1 MKAAPTAL
9 DDAPRDAASRRPAP
23 RGGEGDLGTARR
35 LLQGTVNVLGFALL
49 VWFGGPLVAIADVRP
64 LETQAARLIVLL
76 GAAAAF
82 VLAGPLRQWQLRRS
96 NAALV
101 DVLQPP
107 AGAETLAPRFQQA
120 LTLLRDGL
128 ETTGGP
134 PLLRWWRRRQQL
146 VRLPWYLF
154 IGAPGA
160 GKTTALL
167 NSGLRFPL
175 ADKLGTAPVR
185 GVAGT
190 RQCDWWFTQQAVFID
205 TAGRYTTQDSD
216 AAADAREWRNFLGL
230 LRQHRPR
237 QPINGVLVTVSVP
250 DLLAGGAELAR
261 QCAAVNARLQEL
273 RTELGLLLP
282 VYLLVTKAD
291 LLAGFTE
298 FFDVLDG
305 EQRAQ
310 VWGTTLA
317 YADGKKLSGP
327 ARPEPEALAADLR
340 VLVERVQGITLDRL
354 QQESAPARR
363 SPIYHFSAQL
373 EALLPALGAFAE
385 AALAQ
390 ADQPPRQPL
399 RGVYLSSGTQEGN
412 PIDRV
417 LGAIARHH
425 GVPTR
430 ALPRPDGKGKAYFLN
445 RLLQGVVIQEAELAG
460 DNVQRLRKL
469 RLAWGAAGG
478 VVAAGMFALMAG
490 WLLSYG
496 NNRQHIAGVGQRVQQ
511 LAQQAASA
519 GGQAPG
525 ANPEQTRAAVPAGG
539 QAPSQASTRWL
550 PLYEVLRD
558 LPHHGGAQP
567 DVVPPG
573 HGFGLFQGARLARSA
588 EQTYH
593 RVLAN
598 TLAPVL
604 ADRLAAELKQAEG
617 DPALRYQTLK
627 TYLMLVQPQRL
638 DRATVRAWAAQSFAR
653 GPDAPV
659 DAAQRDEWLRHVDA
673 LLERNAFQDAV
684 VVDEPT
690 VQAAR
695 KALAAVPLPRRVL
708 ARLARDA
715 AAEPP
720 RRLESWLGP
729 AFVLLFDPKAGKAAP
744 VGLNPFYTREGFS
757 TQVLA
762 RLDATLLQLADE
774 EAWVLGLG
782 IQRGEQ
788 WRSDPA
794 ARAAA
799 AADVVKLYAA
809 AHADQWQAAL
819 VAWQLH
825 RPADA
830 DALARLNTQ
839 FAAADS
845 PLRKWLELARS
856 ELRFIDAGA
865 ESGAP
870 PLAKVADTLLAERFA
885 ALRAYA
891 GAPGS
896 AAIDRVLAAVSRF
909 TLAAGGDA
917 GGAQIAQGLQQE
929 AANAPVPFSG
939 IWSTLAEAMLAAQQ
953 NALRQGVA
961 ARLDDVAA
969 QCRTLTANRYP
980 FSAAALQND
989 VSLADFAR
997 LLGPDGLLDVF
1008 FRKELQ
1014 PHVDTRS
1021 RPWRWREGE
1030 AVAGD
1035 SLLRSFERAEDLRR
1049 VFFAPGSPLPRLQF
1063 SLRPI
1068 EMDEA
1073 LEEFSIDIGGQTLRY
1088 ENGPRM
1094 LRSFTWPGPA
1104 GATRVTVRAKGVRG
1118 EAHDGPWALLRV
1130 LTRQPWERG
1139 ETAAVSRVSV
1149 VVEGRKLVLDLG
1161 VQGSASTGVLSGLA
1175 SFRCPEGAR

>member
-1 MKAAPTAL
+1 MKPVASPSAL
-9 DDAPRDAASRRPAP
+9 QS
-23 RGGEGDLGTARR
+23 
-35 LLQGTVNVLGFALL
+35 TVNVLGFALL

-64 LETQAARLIVLL
+64 LETQAARLLLLL
-76 GAAAAF
+76 GVGAAF
-82 VLAGPLRQWQLRRS
+82 VLAGPLRQWQMRRR

-107 AGAETLAPRFQQA
+107 AGVQSLAPRFQQA
-120 LTLLRDGL
+120 LALLRDGL
-128 ETTGGP
+128 ETTATGA

-167 NSGLRFPL
+167 HSGLRFPL

-216 AAADAREWRNFLGL
+216 AAADAREWRSFLGL
-230 LRQHRPR
+230 LRKHRPR

-261 QCAAVNARLQEL
+261 QCTAVNARLQEL
-273 RTELGLLLP
+273 RAELGLLLP

-317 YADGKKLSGP
+317 YADGAKVRGP
-327 ARPEPEALAADLR
+327 ARPPPDVLAADLQQ
-340 VLVERVQGITLDRL
+340 LVERIQAITLDRL
-354 QQESAPARR
+354 QQESAAARR
-363 SPIYHFSAQL
+363 SPIYHFAAQL
-373 EALLPALGAFAE
+373 DALLPALTAFAE
-385 AALAQ
+385 AALAH
-390 ADQPPRQPL
+390 ADQPPCQPL

-417 LGAIARHH
+417 LGAIARQH
-425 GVPTR
+425 GVPAR
-430 ALPRPDGKGKAYFLN
+430 ALARPDGKGKAYFLN

-469 RLAWGAAGG
+469 RLAWTAAGS
-478 VVAAGMFALMAG
+478 VAAAGMMALIGA

-496 NNRQHIAGVGQRVQQ
+496 NNRTHIAGVGLRVQQ
-511 LAQQAASA
+511 LAQQSAVGSA
-519 GGQAPG
+519 GGS
-525 ANPEQTRAAVPAGG
+525 AA
-539 QAPSQASTRWL
+539 SSSSTHWL
-550 PLYEVLRD
+550 PLYELLRD
-558 LPHHGGAQP
+558 LPRQGGVAA
-567 DVVPPG
+567 DTAPPG

-588 EQTYH
+588 QQTYH

-604 ADRLAAELKQAEG
+604 ADRLAAELRQAEG

-627 TYLMLVQPQRL
+627 TYLMLVQPARL
-638 DRATVRAWAAQSFAR
+638 DRATVRAWAAASFAR

-684 VVDEPT
+684 VVDTPA
-690 VQAAR
+690 VQAAQ
-695 KALAAVPLPRRVL
+695 KALAAVPLPRRAL
-708 ARLARDA
+708 TRLVRDA

-720 RRLESWLGP
+720 RRLDSWLGP
-729 AFVLLFDPKAGKAAP
+729 SFALLFDPKPGKAGVPATAE
-744 VGLNPFYTREGFS
+744 LNPLFTRDGF
-757 TQVLA
+757 TTRVLP
-762 RLDATLLQLADE
+762 RLDATLQPLADE
-774 EAWVLGLG
+774 ESWVLGLG
-782 IQRGEQ
+782 SQRSES
-788 WRSDPA
+788 WRADPA
-794 ARAAA
+794 ARAAVA
-799 AADVVKLYAA
+799 AEVVKLYAA
-809 AHADQWQAAL
+809 AYADQWQAAL
-819 VAWQLH
+819 DAWQLH

-839 FAAADS
+839 LAAADS
-845 PLRKWLELARS
+845 PLRKLPELVRS
-856 ELRFIDAGA
+856 ELRLADAGA
-865 ESGAP
+865 GAGAN
-870 PLAKVADTLLAERFA
+870 PLAKLADTVLAERFG
-885 ALRAYA
+885 ALRNYA
-891 GAPGS
+891 SGPGP
-896 AAIDRVLAAVSRF
+896 AAIDRVLGAVSRF

-917 GGAQIAQGLQQE
+917 GGAQVAQALQKE
-929 AANAPVPFSG
+929 AAQAPAPFNG
-939 IWSTLAEAMLAAQQ
+939 LWSTLGESLLAAQQ
-953 NALRQGVA
+953 AALRQGLA

-980 FSAAALQND
+980 FTASAVQND

-997 LLGPDGLLDVF
+997 LFGHDGLLDVF
-1008 FRKELQ
+1008 FRKELA

-1021 RPWRWREGE
+1021 RPWRYREGA

-1035 SLLRSFERAEDLRR
+1035 ALLRSFERAEDIRR
-1049 VFFAPGSPLPRLQF
+1049 VFFSPGAPLPRLQF
-1063 SLRPI
+1063 TLRPI
-1068 EMDEA
+1068 EMDDA
-1073 LEEFSIDIGGQTLRY
+1073 LEEFAIDIDGQTLRY
-1088 ENGPRM
+1088 ENGPRVQ
-1094 LRSFTWPGPA
+1094 RNFTWPGPA
-1104 GATRVTVRAKGVRG
+1104 AATRVTLRAKGLRG
-1118 EAHDGPWALLRV
+1118 EAHEGPWSLLRV

-1139 ETAAVSRVSV
+1139 ETAAVSRVAV
-1149 VVEGRKLVLDLG
+1149 AVDGRRLLLDLG
-1161 VQGSASTGVLSGLA
+1161 LQASASTGVLAGLA
-1175 SFRCPEGAR
+1175 SFRCPEVRP

>member
-1 MKAAPTAL
+1 MMKGAAAPSVPGT
-9 DDAPRDAASRRPAP
+9 PRAAAMRQPAHP
-23 RGGEGDLGTARR
+23 GGDGDLGSARR
-35 LLQGTVNVLGFALL
+35 LLQSSVNVLGFALL
-49 VWFGGPLVAIADVRP
+49 VWFGGPLLAIADVRP
-64 LETQAARLIVLL
+64 LETQAARLFLL
-76 GAAAAF
+76 LAAGAAF
-82 VLAGPLRQWQLRRS
+82 LLSGPLQQWQMRRR

-107 AGAETLAPRFQQA
+107 AGAHSLAPRFQQA
-120 LTLLRDGL
+120 LSLLRDGL
-128 ETTGGP
+128 ETTGSTSM
-134 PLLRWWRRRQQL
+134 LRWWRRRQQL

-167 NSGLRFPL
+167 NSGLSFPL

-216 AAADAREWRNFLGL
+216 ATADAREWRNFLGL
-230 LRQHRPR
+230 LRRHRPR

-261 QCAAVNARLQEL
+261 QCTAVNARLQEL
-273 RTELGLLLP
+273 RTELGLSLP

-305 EQRAQ
+305 KQRAQ

-317 YADGKKLSGP
+317 YADGKTLRDP
-327 ARPEPEALAADLR
+327 ARPPPDALAADLQ
-340 VLVERVQGITLDRL
+340 VLVERIQAITLDRL

-363 SPIYHFSAQL
+363 SPIYHFGAQL
-373 EALLPALGAFAE
+373 DALLPALSAFAE
-385 AALAQ
+385 ALLAQ

-425 GVPTR
+425 GVPAR
-430 ALPRPDGKGKAYFLN
+430 ALARPDGKGKAYFLN
-445 RLLQGVVIQEAELAG
+445 RLLQSVVIQEAELAG

-469 RLAWGAAGG
+469 RLAWSAVGG
-478 VVAAGMFALMAG
+478 VAAAGMVALIGA

-496 NNRQHIAGVGQRVQQ
+496 NNRTHIAGVGQRVQQ
-511 LAQQAASA
+511 LAQQAAAAGSA
-519 GGQAPG
+519 AA
-525 ANPEQTRAAVPAGG
+525 ANPTAA
-539 QAPSQASTRWL
+539 APSSSTRWL
-550 PLYEVLRD
+550 PLYEVLRE
-558 LPHHGGAQP
+558 LPRQGGVPA
-567 DVVPPG
+567 DAAPPG
-573 HGFGLFQGARLARSA
+573 HGFGLFQGARLARTA
-588 EQTYH
+588 QQTYH

-604 ADRLAAELKQAEG
+604 ADRLAAELRQAES

-627 TYLMLVQPQRL
+627 TYLMLVQTERL
-638 DRATVRAWAAQSFAR
+638 DRATVRAWAATSFAR

-684 VVDEPT
+684 AVDAPA
-690 VQAAR
+690 VQAAQ
-695 KALAAVPLPRRVL
+695 KALAAVPLARRAL
-708 ARLARDA
+708 MRLVRDA

-729 AFVLLFDPKAGKAAP
+729 SFALLFDPKPGKAAP
-744 VGLNPFYTREGFS
+744 ADLNVLFTRLGF
-757 TQVLA
+757 TTRVLP
-762 RLDATLLQLADE
+762 RLDATLQQLADE
-774 EAWVLGLG
+774 ESWVLGLG
-782 IQRGEQ
+782 SKRSEQ
-788 WRSDPA
+788 WRADPA
-794 ARAAA
+794 ARTAAA
-799 AADVVKLYAA
+799 AEVVKLHAT

-819 VAWQLH
+819 GSWQLH

-839 FAAADS
+839 LAAADS
-845 PLRKWLELARS
+845 PLRKLLELVRS
-856 ELRFIDAGA
+856 ELRFVDAGA
-865 ESGAP
+865 EGNP
-870 PLAKVADTLLAERFA
+870 NPLAKLADAVLAERFA

-891 GAPGS
+891 GAPGP
-896 AAIDRVLAAVSRF
+896 AAIDRVLGAVSRF

-917 GGAQIAQGLQQE
+917 GGAQVAQALQQE
-929 AANAPVPFSG
+929 ATQAPAPFNG
-939 IWSTLAEAMLAAQQ
+939 MWSTLAEALLAAQQ
-953 NALRQGVA
+953 TALRQGLG

-980 FSAAALQND
+980 FSAAATQND

-997 LLGPDGLLDVF
+997 LFGHDGLLDVF
-1008 FRKELQ
+1008 FRKELL

-1021 RPWRWREGE
+1021 RPWRYRDGE

-1035 SLLRSFERAEDLRR
+1035 ALLRSFERAEDIRR
-1049 VFFAPGSPLPRLQF
+1049 VFFAPGAPLPRLQF
-1063 SLRPI
+1063 TLRPI
-1068 EMDEA
+1068 EMDDA
-1073 LEEFSIDIGGQTLRY
+1073 LEEFAIDIDGQTLRY
-1088 ENGPRM
+1088 ENGPRV
-1094 LRSFTWPGPA
+1094 RRNFTWPGPA
-1104 GATRVTVRAKGVRG
+1104 AATRVTLRAKGLRG
-1118 EAHDGPWALLRV
+1118 EAHEGPWSLLRV

-1139 ETAAVSRVSV
+1139 ETAAVSRVGV
-1149 VVEGRKLVLDLG
+1149 AVDGRRLLLDLG
-1161 VQGSASTGVLSGLA
+1161 LQGSASTGVLAGLA
-1175 SFRCPEGAR
+1175 SFRCPEVRP

>member
-1 MKAAPTAL
+1 MKPAPTAVQ
-9 DDAPRDAASRRPAP
+9 S
-23 RGGEGDLGTARR
+23 
-35 LLQGTVNVLGFALL
+35 TVNVLGFALL
-49 VWFGGPLVAIADVRP
+49 VWYGGPLLAIADVRP
-64 LETQAARLIVLL
+64 LETQAARLVVLL
-76 GAAAAF
+76 AAAVAF
-82 VLAGPLRQWQLRRS
+82 AVAGPLRQWQLRRR

-107 AGAETLAPRFQQA
+107 AGAATLAPRFQQA
-120 LTLLRDGL
+120 LNLLRDGV
-128 ETTGGP
+128 ETSGGP
-134 PLLRWWRRRQQL
+134 SWLRWWRRRQQL

-216 AAADAREWRNFLGL
+216 AAADAREWRSFLGL
-230 LRQHRPR
+230 LRKHRPR
-237 QPINGVLVTVSVP
+237 QPVNGVLVTVSVP

-273 RTELGLLLP
+273 RAELGLLLP

-317 YADGKKLSGP
+317 YADGKNVRGP
-327 ARPEPEALAADLR
+327 ARPEPDALGADLQ
-340 VLVERVQGITLDRL
+340 VLVERVQALTLGRL
-354 QQESAPARR
+354 QQESAPVRR

-373 EALLPALGAFAE
+373 EALLPALTDFAQK
-385 AALAQ
+385 ALAQ

-417 LGAIARHH
+417 LGAIARQH

-460 DNVQRLRKL
+460 DNVQRLQRL
-469 RLAWGAAGG
+469 RLLWGAAAG
-478 VVAAGMFALMAG
+478 VVAAGMLALIGA
-490 WLLSYG
+490 WLVSYG
-496 NNRQHIAGVGQRVQQ
+496 NNRAHIAGVGQRVQQ
-511 LAQQAASA
+511 LAQQAAGVPVPMAASA
-519 GGQAPG
+519 TASEQAAAPG
-525 ANPEQTRAAVPAGG
+525 LSAAPASTLPNV
-539 QAPSQASTRWL
+539 QPSTSTRWL

-558 LPHHGGAQP
+558 LPRQDGTDA
-567 DVVPPG
+567 DAAPPG
-573 HGFGLFQGARLARSA
+573 QGFGLFQGARLARTA
-588 EQTYH
+588 QQTYH

-604 ADRLAAELKQAEG
+604 ADRLATELRQAEA
-617 DPALRYQTLK
+617 DPGLRYQTLK
-627 TYLMLVQPQRL
+627 TYLMLLQPDRL

-684 VVDEPT
+684 TVDEPA
-690 VQAAR
+690 VQSAR
-695 KALAAVPLPRRVL
+695 KALTAVPLPRRVL
-708 ARLARDA
+708 TRLLRDA

-720 RRLESWLGP
+720 RRLDAWLGP
-729 AFVLLFDPKAGKAAP
+729 GFPLLFDPRAGKAAP
-744 VGLNPFYTREGFS
+744 APLNPLYTREGF
-757 TQVLA
+757 TTRVLP
-762 RLDATLLQLADE
+762 RLDATVLQLGDE
-774 EAWVLGLG
+774 ETWVLGTG
-782 IQRGEQ
+782 PVVKRGEAARAEPL
-788 WRSDPA
+788 RSDAA
-794 ARAAA
+794 ARAALS
-799 AADVVKLYAA
+799 ADVVKLYAA
-809 AHADQWQAAL
+809 AYADQWQAAL
-819 VAWQLH
+819 DAWQLH

-839 FAAADS
+839 LAAADS
-845 PLRKWLELARS
+845 PLRKLLELART
-856 ELRFIDAGA
+856 ELRLIDVAPDPGDKQTTQPGA
-865 ESGAP
+865 DP
-870 PLAKVADTLLAERFA
+870 HPLTKPADAVLEQRFA

-891 GAPGS
+891 GGPGP

-909 TLAAGGDA
+909 TLSAGTDA
-917 GGAQIAQGLQQE
+917 SGAQVAQALQQE
-929 AANAPVPFSG
+929 AASAPVPFNG
-939 IWSTLAEAMLAAQQ
+939 IWATLAEALLAAQQ
-953 NALRQGVA
+953 NALRQGLA
-961 ARLDDVAA
+961 ARLDDLAS
-969 QCRTLTANRYP
+969 QCRSLTANRYP
-980 FSAAALQND
+980 FTPAAVQND

-997 LLGPDGLLDVF
+997 LFGHDGVLDVF

-1021 RPWRWREGE
+1021 RPWRYREGE

-1035 SLLRSFERAEDLRR
+1035 ALLRTFERVEDIRR
-1049 VFFAPGSPLPRLQF
+1049 LFFTPGSPMPRLQF

-1073 LEEFSIDIGGQTLRY
+1073 LEEFSIDIDGQPLRY
-1088 ENGPRM
+1088 ENGPRVQ
-1094 LRSFTWPGPA
+1094 RNFTWPGPA
-1104 GATRVTVRAKGVRG
+1104 GAQRVTLRARG
-1118 EAHDGPWALLRV
+1118 LPGESHEGPWTLLRV
-1130 LTRQPWERG
+1130 LTRQPWARG
-1139 ETAAVSRVSV
+1139 ETPAVSRVSV
-1149 VVEGRKLVLDLG
+1149 AVGGRRLVLDLG
-1161 VQGSASTGVLSGLA
+1161 VPGAASTAVLAGLGT
-1175 SFRCPEGAR
+1175 FRCPEVRP